1 MPRESVV
8 TAPNAPGFSGDL
20 FHDSFHAY
28 VGAWSFG
35 VPGLFIRSYFTSPN
49 LRLKTPALTLV
60 VRPLKSAEVRRFPS
74 RLRYFAAVLLRF
86 LVAELSAAAEA

>member
-1 MPRESVV
+1 VTGLCPGSVRRDSD
-8 TAPNAPGFSGDL
+8 PNL
-20 FHDSFHAY
+20 
-28 VGAWSFG
+28 
-35 VPGLFIRSYFTSPN
+35 LIRSHFTSPN

-60 VRPLKSAEVRRFPS
+60 VRPLKSAEVRRLPS

>member
-1 MPRESVV
+1 MRATSHTGDDGPDLRIRGALGG
-8 TAPNAPGFSGDL
+8 TRTPNL
-20 FHDSFHAY
+20 
-28 VGAWSFG
+28 
-35 VPGLFIRSYFTSPN
+35 LIRSYFTSPN

-74 RLRYFAAVLLRF
+74 RLRYFAAVLLGF